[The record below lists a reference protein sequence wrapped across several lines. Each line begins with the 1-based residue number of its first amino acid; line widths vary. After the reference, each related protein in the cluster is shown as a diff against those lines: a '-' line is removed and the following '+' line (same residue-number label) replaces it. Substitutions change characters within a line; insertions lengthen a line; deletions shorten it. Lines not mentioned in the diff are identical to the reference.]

1 MKQVASQMVVVEVV
15 EVAVA
20 KIVVGDVLG
29 KHVIDGHRDLVP
41 NRYGG
46 TIVATARLKAVE
58 LVTQIGS
65 PWPELQN

>member
-1 MKQVASQMVVVEVV
+1 MVVVEV
-15 EVAVA
+15 A
-20 KIVVGDVLG
+20 IVVGDVLG